1 MYFDETVSVRPSL
14 LVRGLI
20 AVLLIA
26 ILVTTGL
33 LVRAVL
39 FQPRTPRTAA
49 EKAIFDAESAVRKN
63 PRDAKARADLGIAY
77 AMAGNYSKAIT
88 ELNTSLKLNPK
99 LANTYYVLGIVH
111 RLRGDLDDAAKYLE
125 RAVAFEEQFS
135 DFYSKTYY
143 ELGKVYFSQKKY
155 RKAVTAFEEARSNAP
170 MAGDILFDLGRA
182 YEKIGEKESA
192 IDAYWRGLQYDPQD
206 QSGVAALKRLGATEA
221 LRDLGIKFEETKGS
235 KK

>member
-1 MYFDETVSVRPSL
+1 MDADSVLPRRSPL
-14 LVRGLI
+14 LFRAL
-20 AVLLIA
+20 
-26 ILVTTGL
+26 ILVLVLAVFATGVL
-33 LVRAVL
+33 LVRAIF

-49 EKAIFDAESAVRKN
+49 EKAIFDAELAVRKD
-63 PRDAKARADLGIAY
+63 PRDAKARADLGVAY
-77 AMAGNYSKAIT
+77 AMAGNYNKGVT
-88 ELNTSLKLNPK
+88 ELNTSLRLNPK

-111 RLRGDLDDAAKYLE
+111 RLRGDLGDAAKYLE

-192 IDAYWRGLQYDPQD
+192 IDAYWRGLQYDSQD
-206 QSGVAALKRLGATEA
+206 KSGVAALKRLGATEA
-221 LRDLGIKFEETKGS
+221 LRDLGIKFEETKES